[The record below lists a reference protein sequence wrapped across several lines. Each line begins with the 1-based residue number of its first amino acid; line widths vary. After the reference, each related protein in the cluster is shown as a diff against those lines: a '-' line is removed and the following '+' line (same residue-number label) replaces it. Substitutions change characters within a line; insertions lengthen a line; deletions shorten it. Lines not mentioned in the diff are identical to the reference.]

1 MAPKTKRYDCQVKI
15 RGFSLI
21 ELMFVIAIVAILAAA
36 ALPAY
41 QDYSKGAKFTE
52 VIVATKPYRLAL
64 EQIIH
69 TNACFETLQLSDLN
83 HGVCGIPPA
92 ITSPVGYVQS
102 LTVTNGAIEVTAI
115 PSLGGNTY
123 ILTPNGITP
132 PVQWAASGT
141 CFTNNI
147 C

>member
-1 MAPKTKRYDCQVKI
+1 
-15 RGFSLI
+15 
-21 ELMFVIAIVAILAAA
+21 MFVVAIVAILAAA

-69 TNACFETLQLSDLN
+69 TNACFETLQLSDLD
-83 HGVCGIPPA
+83 HGVCAYHRPSPPQSA
-92 ITSPVGYVQS
+92 TFQS

-115 PSLGGNTY
+115 PSLDGNTY

-132 PVQWAASGT
+132 PVQWPHREPALQTISVNQYGAS
-141 CFTNNI
+141 
-147 C
+147 